1 MVKYCKNLTDNGIKC
16 VSYTRKTCKYPHM
29 MKKYTTVLAALLAV
43 REGVSRDSLSLSL
56 GRLLGALVSKR
67 IN

>member
-16 VSYTRKTCKYPHM
+16 VYYTRKTCKYPHM

-43 REGVSRDSLSLSL
+43 SLLAS
-56 GRLLGALVSKR
+56 GQPRRPAPAAGEPAEKEKAER
-67 IN
+67 